1 MAALALS
8 LADVMSLSVAT
19 LDNASA
25 ASARVHIGLISGN
38 GTWWFMNAG
47 GGLDAGGADIIA
59 VGGC

>member
-8 LADVMSLSVAT
+8 LADVSLSVAT

-25 ASARVHIGLISGN
+25 ASARVQIGPISGSDM
-38 GTWWFMNAG
+38 WWFMNAD

-59 VGGC
+59 GGGC